1 MTTDRSAIAIIG
13 AGPRGT
19 GLLERLA
26 ASVSELLPRVGSGA
40 GLDVH
45 LIDPYP
51 AGAGRIWR
59 HAQSPLLAMN
69 SMARDVTMFTDDS
82 VRSEGPVVPGPS
94 MWEWAQD
101 LREGRLDDDE
111 RDLGPEL
118 AAELRALTAS
128 TFPTRRLQS
137 VYLGWVL
144 RHVVAGL
151 PAGFRVHVHEC
162 RAIGLTELGPEDG
175 TGDQLVH
182 LDGGATLRVG
192 AVVLASGHLDAGPT
206 AAERDLAARAVGA
219 GLRYLPPEQ
228 TTDSDLSGIEPGEPV
243 IVRGTGLAFVD
254 LVVLLFE
261 GRGGRYEA
269 APDAEG
275 GDDLRYVP
283 SGREPVLHVG
293 SPRGALYHA
302 KTEYALCGGRPTLPR
317 FLGPDVVDPLVAR
330 GGVDLLTE
338 VWPLMAKEIGWGWYH
353 ELLHGHPD
361 RVRLD
366 ADTFTARY
374 AAADWDSP
382 EMAALLVEAVEP
394 ADRIDFA
401 ALDRPL
407 EGVRAGSL
415 DELQPLVRATIAEDL
430 RQHVDPAHTPHLG
443 AFVAMLSVYAQV
455 TPLVTSGA
463 LTARSRDRDLAWW
476 QGLFNAV
483 ASGPPGFRVRQLLAL
498 SRAGFVRF
506 LGAGMWT
513 AVDDGCFR
521 AGGAAVP
528 GESVSATVMVD
539 ARLQES
545 SVSRTTDPLL
555 AGLVRSGAVAEDVL
569 VDDDGTVLRNTGL
582 IRVRPADGAL
592 VDAAGRVHPRR
603 FAIGPHTNVRVAGAF
618 TRPGTNA
625 QSLRYNDAVARA
637 VLRSLPAAAQE
648 AAAA

>member
-1 MTTDRSAIAIIG
+1 MTTHRPAIAIVG

-19 GLLERLA
+19 GLLERIA
-26 ASVSELLPRVGSGA
+26 ASVSELLPPVT

-51 AGAGRIWR
+51 AGAGRLWR

-69 SMARDVTMFTDDS
+69 SMAMDVTMFTDDS
-82 VRSEGPVVPGPS
+82 VRCEGPVRPGPS
-94 MWEWAQD
+94 LWEWAQD
-101 LREGRLDDDE
+101 LRGGRLDAASA
-111 RDLGPEL
+111 DLGPEL
-118 AAELRALTAS
+118 SAELHDLTAQ

-137 VYLGWVL
+137 AYLGWVL

-151 PAGFRVHVHEC
+151 PPGVRVHVHEC
-162 RAIGLTELGPEDG
+162 RAVGLTEDG
-175 TGDQLVH
+175 ARQLVH
-182 LDGGATLRVG
+182 LDGGVTLRVD

-206 AAERDLAARAVGA
+206 ADENDLAARAAAA

-228 TTDSDLSGIEPGEPV
+228 TTDTDLSGVERGEPV

-261 GRGGRYEA
+261 GRGGRYE
-269 APDAEG
+269 PD
-275 GDDLRYVP
+275 GDGLRYVP

-302 KTEYALCGGRPTLPR
+302 KTEYALRGGRPTLPR
-317 FLGPDVVDPLVAR
+317 FLGPDVVEPLVER
-330 GGVDLLTE
+330 GGVDLRAE
-338 VWPLMAKEIGWGWYH
+338 VWPLMAKEIAWGWYH
-353 ELLHGHPD
+353 ELVHGHPD

-366 ADTFTARY
+366 AGTFAARY
-374 AAADWDSP
+374 ADAGWGSP
-382 EMAALLVEAVEP
+382 AMVALLTEAVP
-394 ADRIDFA
+394 DPSDRIDFA

-407 EGVRAGSL
+407 DGLHAGSL
-415 DELQPLVRATIAEDL
+415 DELQQQVRGVIAEDL

-443 AFVAMLSVYAQV
+443 AFVAMLSVYAQI
-455 TPLVTSGA
+455 TPLAVSGA
-463 LTARSRDRDLAWW
+463 LTARSRARDLGWW

-498 SRAGFVRF
+498 SHAGYVRF

-513 AVDDGCFR
+513 DVDGGCFR

-528 GESVSATVMVD
+528 GESVTATVMVD
-539 ARLQES
+539 ARLQEPS
-545 SVSRTTDPLL
+545 ASRTTDPLL
-555 AGLVRSGAVAEDVL
+555 AGLLRTGAVAEDVL
-569 VDDDGTVLRNTGL
+569 VDDDGTVLRNTGT

-592 VDAAGRVHPRR
+592 VDATGRVHPRR

-637 VLRSLPAAAQE
+637 VLRSLPAAARE
-648 AAAA
+648 ASAA